1 MGEEAYEETVLA
13 ADCGTLT
20 IRGSYGRKT
29 VYLGIAEGNKPE
41 EQPDVMIEL
50 TPLMTRKLGEE
61 LGAMTA
67 GALDNTLD
75 ALREVA
81 EIAMHALDQIEDMA
95 DDREISKVALEA
107 FDAVDA
113 IQASVLNDP
122 E

>member
-29 VYLGIAEGNKPE
+29 VYLGIAEGNKPD

-75 ALREVA
+75 ALREVT
-81 EIAMHALDQIEDMA
+81 EIAMNAFDQIS
-95 DDREISKVALEA
+95 DRTKDPQTQSVAREA
-107 FDAVDA
+107 FDAVDS

>member
-29 VYLGIAEGNKPE
+29 VYLGIAEGNQPE
-41 EQPDVMIEL
+41 GQPEVMIEL

-81 EIAMHALDQIEDMA
+81 EIAMHALDQIA
-95 DDREISKVALEA
+95 DRTRDPKAQSVAREA
-107 FDAVDA
+107 FDAVDS

>member
-29 VYLGIAEGNKPE
+29 VYLGITEGNKPE

-50 TPLMTRKLGEE
+50 TPLMIRKLGEE

-75 ALREVA
+75 AMRDMA
-81 EIAMHALDQIEDMA
+81 EIAMAALDEIA
-95 DDREISKVALEA
+95 DRTRDAKAQSVAREA
-107 FDAVDA
+107 FDAVDS
-113 IQASVLNDP
+113 IQASILNDP

>member
-20 IRGSYGRKT
+20 VRGSYGRKT

-41 EQPDVMIEL
+41 EHPDVMIEL

-75 ALREVA
+75 AMRDMA
-81 EIAMHALDQIEDMA
+81 EIAMEALDQIA
-95 DDREISKVALEA
+95 DRTRDVKAQSVAREA

-113 IQASVLNDP
+113 IRASVLGDP